1 MSRKRRIVGV
11 DLIKVLACFS
21 VIMLHVSM
29 PFFYSDGAFKVG
41 NTIVLSKTVYY
52 LGTSAVPLF
61 FMANG
66 FFLVNRA
73 KMSIN
78 YVLNKIGL
86 IMIPILGWN
95 LIVFIPKIILKKNE
109 NGYFETVLGSL
120 IQKGFFFQFWFL
132 GALIIMLFL
141 VPILNKIMKSSIKL
155 YVIVL
160 IIFLIIS
167 WLIDL
172 YNHFSGAI
180 PLQKNVIQTF
190 RVWTWISYYMS
201 GGLIGNL
208 IKKINFIDFK
218 KQLNYFSVV
227 LTVLTII
234 YSIYN
239 AAWISNPFAEYNY
252 DNILIFIW
260 IVTIFLTC
268 ISTTKF
274 SKHSTKIIESISKY
288 SFGIYIV
295 HVIALKIF
303 EKVFVFD
310 GIFINLIT
318 IIGVFLISWLI
329 TFVISKTPY
338 VNKLVVF

>member
-1 MSRKRRIVGV
+1 MSRKRRIVGI

-109 NGYFETVLGSL
+109 NGYFEAVWGAL
-120 IQKGFFFQFWFL
+120 IQKVFFFQFWFL

-160 IIFLIIS
+160 
-167 WLIDL
+167 
-172 YNHFSGAI
+172 Y
-180 PLQKNVIQTF
+180 
-190 RVWTWISYYMS
+190 VWRFNRKSHKE
-201 GGLIGNL
+201 N
-208 IKKINFIDFK
+208 
-218 KQLNYFSVV
+218 
-227 LTVLTII
+227 
-234 YSIYN
+234 
-239 AAWISNPFAEYNY
+239 
-252 DNILIFIW
+252 
-260 IVTIFLTC
+260 
-268 ISTTKF
+268 
-274 SKHSTKIIESISKY
+274 
-288 SFGIYIV
+288 
-295 HVIALKIF
+295 
-303 EKVFVFD
+303 
-310 GIFINLIT
+310 
-318 IIGVFLISWLI
+318 
-329 TFVISKTPY
+329 
-338 VNKLVVF
+338 

>member
-1 MSRKRRIVGV
+1 
-11 DLIKVLACFS
+11 
-21 VIMLHVSM
+21 
-29 PFFYSDGAFKVG
+29 
-41 NTIVLSKTVYY
+41 
-52 LGTSAVPLF
+52 
-61 FMANG
+61 
-66 FFLVNRA
+66 
-73 KMSIN
+73 MSIN

-260 IVTIFLTC
+260 IVTIFLAC